1 MLGFF
6 LQMSEIQSI
15 FDTCAPSLFTL
26 WVNTAARNSAFKE
39 FFVLITTRTAII
51 LITLGKP
58 ARVRPLHAF
67 LKVLQK
73 HLQHTCSKQEG
84 GGSKAV
90 WTMLKK
96 LHFWNRVASLTIIIM
111 VIILN
116 MASNAMMMMMVMMEH
131 LEHQVFHSWVTS
143 HPEPN
148 LWIVVNLFP
157 FFDEILIQQI
167 DLDSCKPYE
176 ALLYWMQCAL
186 FCFALQ
192 SLVILR
198 SFLRWRHQLTP
209 LGSSRLFAS
218 MAQA

>member
-1 MLGFF
+1 MFACLFHCLFVCLIVCLFDSLFVWLFYSLFFMLGFF

-84 GGSKAV
+84 GVKGCLNNVKKTALLEQGGFPYHHHHGHNPQHGQQCNDDDDGDDGAPGAPGISQLSHV
-90 WTMLKK
+90 PPWTQPVDCCQSFPI
-96 LHFWNRVASLTIIIM
+96 FWR
-111 VIILN
+111 
-116 MASNAMMMMMVMMEH
+116 
-131 LEHQVFHSWVTS
+131 
-143 HPEPN
+143 
-148 LWIVVNLFP
+148 
-157 FFDEILIQQI
+157 
-167 DLDSCKPYE
+167 DLDSTD
-176 ALLYWMQCAL
+176 WFGFM
-186 FCFALQ
+186 
-192 SLVILR
+192 
-198 SFLRWRHQLTP
+198 
-209 LGSSRLFAS
+209 
-218 MAQA
+218 